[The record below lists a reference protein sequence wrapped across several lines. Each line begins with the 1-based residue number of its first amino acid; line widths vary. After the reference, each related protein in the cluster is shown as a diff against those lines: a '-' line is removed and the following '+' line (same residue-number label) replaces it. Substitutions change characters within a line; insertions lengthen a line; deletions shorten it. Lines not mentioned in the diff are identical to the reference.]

1 MKLISAIVLMAATTI
16 LFAQENSKSDQKWTS
31 GRPDG
36 HAPISVM
43 GDHMHGRGEWM
54 FSYRYMFMDMDGLKR
69 GSKDVPSANALADY
83 MVTPTKM
90 PMNMHML
97 GAMFAPTNRLTFMGM
112 INYADIEMD
121 HLTRMGTTFTVSSS
135 GFGDLLLAGIYKFID
150 NNRQV
155 LHGQLGFSIPT
166 GSVTVKDVTPASAPN
181 ETVLP
186 YPMQLGS
193 GTLDARLA
201 ITYLGQADIISW
213 GSQLKSIIRFGEN
226 ERDYRYGNTLSLNNW
241 VGWKATDWLSASIR
255 LEGLIVGEIDGAD
268 PNLNPMMVVT
278 ADTANSGGTYIN
290 GGFGINT
297 YIPEGQLKNLRIGIE
312 FAIPFYQDVS
322 GVQLKTKELL
332 TLGTQYS
339 F

>member
-1 MKLISAIVLMAATTI
+1 MAATSM
-16 LFAQENSKSDQKWTS
+16 LFAQENGDQNQKWTS

-43 GDHMHGRGEWM
+43 GDHMHGKGEWM
-54 FSYRYMFMDMDGLKR
+54 FSYRYMYMNMDGLKR
-69 GSKDVPSANALADY
+69 GSADTSTDNALADY

-90 PMNMHML
+90 PMKMHML
-97 GAMFAPTNRLTFMGM
+97 GAMFAPTDRLTLMGM
-112 INYADIEMD
+112 INYTELKMD

-135 GFGDLLLAGIYKFID
+135 GFGDLIIAGIYKFIN

-155 LHGQLGFSIPT
+155 LHGQLGLSIPT
-166 GSVTVKDVTPASAPN
+166 GSVKEEDVTPASAPN

-193 GTLDARLA
+193 GTLDTQLA
-201 ITYLGQADIISW
+201 LTYLGQADIISW
-213 GSQLKSIIRFGEN
+213 GTQLKSILRFGEN
-226 ERDYRYGNTLSLNNW
+226 ERDYRYGNRLSLNNW
-241 VGWKATDWLSASIR
+241 VAWKATGWLSASIR
-255 LEGLIVGEIDGAD
+255 LEGLIVGEIEGSD

-278 ADTANSGGTYIN
+278 ADTFNSGGTFIN
-290 GGFGINT
+290 TGFGINT
-297 YIPEGQLKNLRIGIE
+297 YVPEGPLKNLRIGLE

-322 GVQLKTKELL
+322 GLQLKTREML
-332 TLGTQYS
+332 TFGAQYS